1 MDRRFMIERL
11 QRMVDDIGNSAV
23 YGGNRISASIMEK
36 IKIEERDNG
45 AGVLAPYWLS
55 VTEKGRGPRK
65 SNVDSGLVRRIY
77 AWMEKNNMFDSTS
90 PKGKMNEAKSMTWY
104 INKYGNK
111 QFRDGVFVDV
121 YNTARESAIKD
132 IMEEYG
138 ALTVTI
144 TKEIL

>member
-11 QRMVDDIGNSAV
+11 QRMVDDIGNSTV
-23 YGGNRISASIMEK
+23 YGGNRISQSIMDK
-36 IKIEERDNG
+36 IRVEERENG
-45 AGVLAPYWLS
+45 AGVLAPYWLP

-65 SNVDSGLVRRIY
+65 SNADSGLVRRIY